1 MNRVM
6 GEHRVFYYESGTE
19 FEEKHFG
26 RELADM
32 IRQVKYEK
40 RKKSVL
46 FLCIGSDRSTG
57 DSLGPLTGYLL
68 KQKDGLLE
76 ATGMAVVGTL
86 SLPVHAVNLE
96 AVIGVIEA
104 EFSDCVIV
112 AVDASVGAR
121 KNVGCIT
128 LAEGGLK
135 PGYGVNKN
143 LREVGDISIT
153 GIVSWGSRL
162 EPILLQN
169 IRLGLVMNMA
179 SCITVG
185 ILQAALECQREVVH
199 ELQPI

>member
-1 MNRVM
+1 MNRIM
-6 GEHRVFYYESGTE
+6 SEHQVFYYESGAE

-26 RELADM
+26 KELADM

-40 RKKSVL
+40 KKKSVI

-68 KQKDGLLE
+68 KQKESLLVQ
-76 ATGMAVVGTL
+76 TGMAVVGTL

-96 AVIGVIEA
+96 AVIRVIET

-112 AVDASVGAR
+112 AVDASVGSR

-169 IRLGLVMNMA
+169 IRLGMVMDMA

-185 ILQAALECQREVVH
+185 ILHAVLESQREAIH
-199 ELQPI
+199 ELQPL